1 MPKRVG
7 SGPSAPETE
16 ATSSGR
22 GVVDL
27 ADARVRLRSK
37 QPSEAS
43 LVEELDQLLAFCRGS
58 DDMANIGYS
67 DCSFGVTQI
76 RGE

>member
-1 MPKRVG
+1 MAKRVG
-7 SGPSAPETE
+7 SGSSDPKTEETPN
-16 ATSSGR
+16 AR

-43 LVEELDQLLAFCRGS
+43 LVEELDENHSGPKRW
-58 DDMANIGYS
+58 
-67 DCSFGVTQI
+67 
-76 RGE
+76 R